1 MSDGKDSQLEGKERS
16 LLEEGEIS
24 KSEEEGSGLVFEDSS
39 QNGPE
44 VNCRINLG
52 TDGSEDDA
60 DVDSESEE
68 KLPICAQ
75 ANLTR
80 MRQQVKRL
88 RAERKKLREDLALKA
103 HELAVLKENQSPDSK
118 SDGQLDGSVASIW
131 NCPGC
136 SKLKTKVEALKG
148 KLAQARLQLG
158 GGGEDA
164 VKVEEGVEAVAE
176 NGLSL
181 AEQVRQTAE
190 AAVAG
195 QGMLYEPTSGLYY
208 HQASGY
214 YFDAERSLY
223 YDGNLGTWYRWDAE
237 KEEYAVY
244 STAPE
249 EEVAAHRE
257 LQRRKEER
265 EQERRRAKEE
275 KREKRRRAN
284 VEEPGSGNESSNSDN
299 EDSDDDNEEDSVP
312 PCVRMIVLDSG
323 DPKVYF
329 GYTYMEECSHQRQ
342 NVKFVLVLLPFVL
355 VDPIRLHSGETWQ
368 PSHGD
373 SARGINR
380 FLR

>member
-1 MSDGKDSQLEGKERS
+1 MQCQMDMEGVES
-16 LLEEGEIS
+16 SALEEGEIS
-24 KSEEEGSGLVFEDSS
+24 KYEEERSGLVSEDSN
-39 QNGPE
+39 QNGLE
-44 VNCRINLG
+44 SNCRVGLG

-80 MRQQVKRL
+80 LRQQVKRL
-88 RAERKKLREDLALKA
+88 RAERKKLKEDLAGKSK
-103 HELAVLKENQSPDSK
+103 ELAILKENQSHDSK
-118 SDGQLDGSVASIW
+118 SDGQIEGGVASIW

-136 SKLKTKVEALKG
+136 SKLQTKVETLKG

-158 GGGEDA
+158 GGEDSGKA
-164 VKVEEGVEAVAE
+164 EEKVEPVAE
-176 NGLSL
+176 KELSL

-195 QGMLYEPTSGLYY
+195 QGMIYEPTSGLYY

-237 KEEYAVY
+237 KGEYAVY

-257 LQRRKEER
+257 LQRRKEEK

-275 KREKRRRAN
+275 RREKRRKAN
-284 VEEPGSGNESSNSDN
+284 VEENGPENDSSNSDD
-299 EDSDDDNEEDSVP
+299 EDSEDDEEEDSVP

-323 DPKVYF
+323 DPKVCL
-329 GYTYMEECSHQRQ
+329 GH
-342 NVKFVLVLLPFVL
+342 
-355 VDPIRLHSGETWQ
+355 TW
-368 PSHGD
+368 
-373 SARGINR
+373 IM
-380 FLR
+380 